1 VKVRITQLDGKLPNI
16 ALMRLSAWHKAR
28 GDEVHFYRGAQGLS
42 RNLGEPEYDRV
53 YASAIFTMSRPLIS
67 RFSAQFPSAIV
78 GGTGTQSAA
87 KIEDLIGDFSGLD
100 YEAAPAGFAASIGFT
115 QRGCRLKCKFCVVP
129 AKEGKP
135 YVVGSV
141 YDIWRG
147 PPWPKHL
154 HLLDNDFFG
163 QPEADWRRRL
173 EEIRIGGFKVCFN
186 QGFNVRL
193 ITQEGANELATVQ
206 YRDDSF
212 TRRRLYTAWD
222 NLKDEAIF
230 FRGVDRL
237 AAAGIPEKH
246 LMVYM
251 LIGFDP
257 SETWERIHY
266 RFKRMVDRGMWP
278 YPMVYDPERRD
289 LKRFQRWVVTG
300 LYRTMPFEHYSTSRV
315 QHRRQYE
322 ESFL

>member
-1 VKVRITQLDGKLPNI
+1 MGSPPKPRHRGSSYLARCTRRVKPRPDNPPDTTVHDDPATAEVCAMKVRITQLDGKLPNI
-16 ALMRLSAWHKAR
+16 ALMRLAHFHKAR
-28 GDEVHFYRGAQGLS
+28 GDEVYFFRGSKGLS
-42 RNLGEPEYDRV
+42 RDLYEPEYDRV
-53 YASAIFTMSRPLIS
+53 YASAIFTMSKPLVE
-67 RFSAQFPSAIV
+67 RLLMQFPDAII
-78 GGTGTQSAA
+78 GGTGTDKTSKVEWFTESQAV
-87 KIEDLIGDFSGLD
+87 D
-100 YEAAPAGFAASIGFT
+100 YFAAPPGFTASIGFT

-246 LMVYM
+246 LM
-251 LIGFDP
+251 
-257 SETWERIHY
+257 
-266 RFKRMVDRGMWP
+266 
-278 YPMVYDPERRD
+278 
-289 LKRFQRWVVTG
+289 
-300 LYRTMPFEHYSTSRV
+300 
-315 QHRRQYE
+315 
-322 ESFL
+322 